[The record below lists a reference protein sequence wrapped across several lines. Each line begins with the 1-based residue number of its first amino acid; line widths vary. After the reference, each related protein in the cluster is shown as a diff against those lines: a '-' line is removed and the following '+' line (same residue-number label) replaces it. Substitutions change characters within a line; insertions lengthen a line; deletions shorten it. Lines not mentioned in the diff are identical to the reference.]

1 MERLKHNTS
10 LVELDLRLNPVT
22 KEENDYRLHM
32 IKLLPSLR
40 VLDDR
45 VIRDSEREMAH
56 TFLAAPSTTNGRQHN
71 GGSSSESN
79 GVSNGIGTA
88 TNLEAENNAILA
100 RVKSVSNIAKRSAG
114 SNLLL

>member
-1 MERLKHNTS
+1 
-10 LVELDLRLNPVT
+10 
-22 KEENDYRLHM
+22 M

-56 TFLAAPSTTNGRQHN
+56 TFLATPSTNGRQHN

-114 SNLLL
+114 SSLFLLTLKLFCFSYL